1 MGKVVTGRMK
11 GVQGRVG
18 GEVFS
23 KGLKGQTIVRD
34 YTPQVRN
41 ANTNKQIANRIIL
54 ATVSQAIKF
63 LDGIIDHSFEGK
75 AFGGE
80 SKRYFQSINNKQL
93 RALAAVDFQAQSS
106 TPADWNVLM
115 TTRGVSA
122 LIPNKWIISDGSL
135 GSSKLKAI
143 RATVNGTPVL
153 ATAAVSQNFALQ
165 SLPTGEKYI
174 TYGQLLQGLFGLTS
188 TDEQI
193 TLVTIQRSAEG
204 ARYAY
209 NGETATPGHMIAY
222 TSMNARRL
230 CVDNSINLNDEI
242 ILTDTDGA
250 MIENFT
256 DAIEDGIARLFIDD
270 KTDESFKQAMVGA
283 VNIDETETEGVLTAL
298 TVSIEQTNI
307 GDFTED
313 ADGNGIP
320 YAAGIIRS
328 RENGGKWLRSRC
340 VMTLGVPTA
349 VYNFG
354 LDWLTAQQAW
364 QYKSVYAVDGEFL
377 DEGGAGG
384 HIGEN
389 FTPGA

>member
-34 YTPQVRN
+34 YTPSVRN

-54 ATVSQAIKF
+54 ATVSQAVKF
-63 LDGIIDHSFEGK
+63 MEGIIDHSFEGK

-106 TPADWNVLM
+106 NPADWNVLM
-115 TTRGVSA
+115 TTKGVSA

-135 GSSKLKAI
+135 GSCKLKVQ
-143 RATVNGTPVL
+143 RSNGTDPGD
-153 ATAAVSQNFALQ
+153 LQ
-165 SLPTGEKYI
+165 IAEVANQPLTLRSLETGEKYV
-174 TYGQLLQGLFGLTS
+174 TYGNLLQAAFGLTS

-193 TLVTIQRSAEG
+193 TLVTIQRAAEG
-204 ARYAY
+204 ARYAF
-209 NGETATPGHMIAY
+209 NGGTAPGQVIAY
-222 TSMNARRL
+222 TSMSARRL
-230 CVDNSINLNDEI
+230 CVDNTIKLNDEI
-242 ILTDTDGA
+242 ILTDVDGVLLDNA
-250 MIENFT
+250 D
-256 DAIEDGIARLFIDD
+256 DAINDAAVRLFADSKSDPALLDMIAA
-270 KTDESFKQAMVGA
+270 TVQLVTTGESGA
-283 VNIDETETEGVLTAL
+283 LATAA
-298 TVSIEQTNI
+298 VSFGPALI
-307 GDFTED
+307 GDYTAD

-328 RENGGKWLRSRC
+328 RENGGNWLRSRC
-340 VMTLGVPTA
+340 VMTLGVPTSA
-349 VYNFG
+349 YNFG
-354 LDWLTAQQAW
+354 LDWFSAQQAW
-364 QYKSVYAVDGEFL
+364 NSVSVYAVDGEFL

-389 FTPGA
+389 FTPAG

>member
-34 YTPQVRN
+34 YTPSVRN

-54 ATVSQAIKF
+54 ATVSQAVKF

-93 RALAAVDFQAQSS
+93 RSLAAVDFQAQSP

-115 TTRGVSA
+115 TTKGVSA

-135 GSSKLKAI
+135 GSSKLKVARGGSNQLTIPGVTSGAI
-143 RATVNGTPVL
+143 TPS
-153 ATAAVSQNFALQ
+153 T
-165 SLPTGEKYI
+165 LPTGEKYI
-174 TYGQLLQGLFGLTS
+174 TYGQILQSLFGLSS

-193 TLVTIQRSAEG
+193 TLVTVQRAAEG
-204 ARYAY
+204 ARYAF
-209 NGETATPGHMIAY
+209 NGGTAPGQVIAY

-230 CVDNSINLNDEI
+230 CVDDSVNLNDEL
-242 ILTDTDGA
+242 ILTDTDG
-250 MIENFT
+250 IPLENISDVLP
-256 DAIEDGIARLFIDD
+256 DAVVRLFADDKSDRDFLRSVEDGLDLSVVQNDD
-270 KTDESFKQAMVGA
+270 DNTLISV
-283 VNIDETETEGVLTAL
+283 TLTLAEI
-298 TVSIEQTNI
+298 TI

-313 ADGNGIP
+313 ADGNGVP

-340 VMTLGVPTA
+340 VMTLGVPTQA
-349 VYNFG
+349 YNFG
-354 LDWLTAQQAW
+354 LDWNTAQQAW
-364 QYKSVYAVDGEFL
+364 TNVSVYAVDGEFL

-389 FTPGA
+389 FTPAG

>member
-1 MGKVVTGRMK
+1 MK

-34 YTPQVRN
+34 YTPSVRN
-41 ANTNKQIANRIIL
+41 ANSNKQIANRIIL
-54 ATVSQAIKF
+54 ATVSQAVKF
-63 LDGIIDHSFEGK
+63 MEAIIDHSFEGK

-115 TTRGVSA
+115 TTKGVSA

-135 GSSKLKAI
+135 GSSKLKVARGNSNNLTISGVSSGAI
-143 RATVNGTPVL
+143 TPS
-153 ATAAVSQNFALQ
+153 T
-165 SLPTGEKYI
+165 LPTGEKYI
-174 TYGQLLQGLFGLTS
+174 TYGQVLQSLFGLSS

-193 TLVTIQRSAEG
+193 TLVTVQRAAEG
-204 ARYAY
+204 ARYAF
-209 NGETATPGHMIAY
+209 NGGTAPGQVIAY

-230 CVDNSINLNDEI
+230 CVDDSVNLNDEL
-242 ILTDTDGA
+242 ILTDTDGVPL
-250 MIENFT
+250 ENISDVLP
-256 DAIEDGIARLFIDD
+256 DAVVRLFADD
-270 KTDESFKQAMVGA
+270 KSDRDFLR
-283 VNIDETETEGVLTAL
+283 NIEGGLDL
-298 TVSIEQTNI
+298 TVVQDDDDNSLISVTLTLAEINI
-307 GDFTED
+307 GDFTGD

-340 VMTLGVPTA
+340 VMTLGVPTQA
-349 VYNFG
+349 YNFG
-354 LDWLTAQQAW
+354 LDWFTAQQAW
-364 QYKSVYAVDGEFL
+364 NSVSVYAVDGEFL

>member
-41 ANTNKQIANRIIL
+41 ANTNKQVANRIIL

-93 RALAAVDFQAQSS
+93 RALAAVDFQAQST

-135 GSSKLKAI
+135 GSSKLKVI
-143 RATVNGTPVL
+143 RFERSGVKVL
-153 ATAAVSQNFALQ
+153 FIDEVKNTFALKT
-165 SLPTGEKYI
+165 LPTGEKYI

-230 CVDNSINLNDEI
+230 CVSNNVNLNDEI

-250 MIENFT
+250 EIENFT
-256 DAIEDGIARLFIDD
+256 DAIEDAVAYLFSND
-270 KTDESFKQAMVGA
+270 KTDEDFRRAIVGSLTI
-283 VNIDETETEGVLTAL
+283 NDTEEESVLTGL
-298 TVSIEQTNI
+298 EIQIDRVDIS
-307 GDFTED
+307 DYTED

-328 RENGGKWLRSRC
+328 RENGGNWLRSRC

-349 VYNFG
+349 ANNFG

-389 FTPGA
+389 FTPGQ

>member
-34 YTPQVRN
+34 YTPSVRN

-54 ATVSQAIKF
+54 ATVSQAVKF
-63 LDGIIDHSFEGK
+63 MEGIIDHSFEGK

-115 TTRGVSA
+115 TTKGVSA

-135 GSSKLKAI
+135 GSCKLKVVRGDNNNLDIPEVIGGAI
-143 RATVNGTPVL
+143 TPSTL
-153 ATAAVSQNFALQ
+153 A
-165 SLPTGEKYI
+165 TGEKYI
-174 TYGQLLQGLFGLTS
+174 TYGQVLQSLFGLSS

-193 TLVTIQRSAEG
+193 TLVTVQRAAEG
-204 ARYAY
+204 ARYAF
-209 NGETATPGHMIAY
+209 NGGTAPGQVIAY
-222 TSMNARRL
+222 TSMSARRL
-230 CVDNSINLNDEI
+230 CVDDSVNLNDEI
-242 ILTDTDGA
+242 ILTDNEGYPLEHFDDFITDA
-250 MIENFT
+250 VVRLFADDKSDRAFLSAIENAVEMSRTLDTDDTLHAITMQFT
-256 DAIEDGIARLFIDD
+256 G
-270 KTDESFKQAMVGA
+270 
-283 VNIDETETEGVLTAL
+283 LT
-298 TVSIEQTNI
+298 I

-340 VMTLGVPTA
+340 VMTLGVPTQA
-349 VYNFG
+349 YNFG
-354 LDWLTAQQAW
+354 LDWNTAQQAW
-364 QYKSVYAVDGEFL
+364 TNVSVYAVDGEFL

>member
-34 YTPQVRN
+34 YTPSVRN
-41 ANTNKQIANRIIL
+41 ANTNKQVANRIIL

-135 GSSKLKAI
+135 GSSKLKVVRGDNNNLEIPEVLSGAI
-143 RATVNGTPVL
+143 TPS
-153 ATAAVSQNFALQ
+153 T
-165 SLPTGEKYI
+165 LPTGEKYI
-174 TYGQLLQGLFGLTS
+174 TYGQILQSLFGLS
-188 TDEQI
+188 SLDEQI
-193 TLVTIQRSAEG
+193 TLVTIQRASEG
-204 ARYAY
+204 ARYAF
-209 NGETATPGHMIAY
+209 NGETSTPGHMIAY

-230 CVDNSINLNDEI
+230 CVDNSVNLNDEI
-242 ILTDTDGA
+242 ILTDNEGYP
-250 MIENFT
+250 IENFDDLIK
-256 DAIEDGIARLFIDD
+256 DAVVRLFADD
-270 KTDESFKQAMVGA
+270 KSDRGFLSA
-283 VNIDETETEGVLTAL
+283 VENAVEMSRTLTPEDTLSSITMQFSGL
-298 TVSIEQTNI
+298 TI

-313 ADGNGIP
+313 EDGNGIP

-389 FTPGA
+389 FTPAG

>member
-34 YTPQVRN
+34 YTPSVRN

-54 ATVSQAIKF
+54 ATVSQAVKF
-63 LDGIIDHSFEGK
+63 LDGIIDHSYEGK

-115 TTRGVSA
+115 TTKGVSA

-135 GSSKLKAI
+135 GSCKLKVARSQSPDELEI
-143 RATVNGTPVL
+143 
-153 ATAAVSQNFALQ
+153 AAVTNQALT
-165 SLPTGEKYI
+165 LKTLETGEMYV
-174 TYGQLLQGLFGLTS
+174 TYGNLLQAAFGLTS
-188 TDEQI
+188 NDEQI
-193 TLVTIQRSAEG
+193 TLVTIQRAAEG

-209 NGETATPGHMIAY
+209 NGDNAPGHVIAY
-222 TSMNARRL
+222 TSMSARRL
-230 CVDNSINLNDEI
+230 CVDNTINLNDEI
-242 ILTDTDGA
+242 ILTDTDGNLL
-250 MIENFT
+250 ENAD
-256 DAIEDGIARLFIDD
+256 DAIKDAAVRLFADSKSD
-270 KTDESFKQAMVGA
+270 NSLKDMVA
-283 VNIDETETEGVLTAL
+283 ASISLVTTEDSGVLATAAVTFSPAL
-298 TVSIEQTNI
+298 I
-307 GDFTED
+307 GDYTAD

-328 RENGGKWLRSRC
+328 RENGGNWLRSRC
-340 VMTLGVPTA
+340 VMTLAVPTTS
-349 VYNFG
+349 YNFG
-354 LDWLTAQQAW
+354 LDWFTAQQAW
-364 QYKSVYAVDGEFL
+364 NNTSVYAVDGEFL

-389 FTPGA
+389 FTPGQ

>member
-34 YTPQVRN
+34 YTPSVRN

-54 ATVSQAIKF
+54 ATVSQAVKF
-63 LDGIIDHSFEGK
+63 MEGIIDHSFEGK

-115 TTRGVSA
+115 TTKGVSA
-122 LIPNKWIISDGSL
+122 LIPNKYIISDGSL
-135 GSSKLKAI
+135 GSSKLKVY
-143 RATVNGTPVL
+143 RAGNNDLGLQPISISLTPSV
-153 ATAAVSQNFALQ
+153 
-165 SLPTGEKYI
+165 LPTGERYI
-174 TYGQLLQGLFGLTS
+174 TYGQLLQGLFGLSS

-193 TLVTIQRSAEG
+193 TLVTIQRAAEG
-204 ARYAY
+204 ARYAF
-209 NGETATPGHMIAY
+209 NGGTAPGQVIAY

-230 CVDNSINLNDEI
+230 CVDNTLNLNDEI
-242 ILTDTDGA
+242 LLTDVDGEEL
-250 MIENFT
+250 ENAE
-256 DAIEDGIARLFIDD
+256 DAIIDAVALLFAGD
-270 KTDESFKQAMVGA
+270 KTDKSFRDEVDANIEALFTTESDVVTNVEVKFTG
-283 VNIDETETEGVLTAL
+283 
-298 TVSIEQTNI
+298 VSIGNI
-307 GDFTED
+307 TAD

-340 VMTLGVPTA
+340 VMTLGIPTQA
-349 VYNFG
+349 YNFG
-354 LDWLTAQQAW
+354 LDWFTAQQAW
-364 QYKSVYAVDGEFL
+364 NNTSVYAVDGEFL

-389 FTPGA
+389 FTTGQ

>member
-54 ATVSQAIKF
+54 ATVSQAVKF
-63 LDGIIDHSFEGK
+63 MEAIIDHSFEGK

-80 SKRYFQSINNKQL
+80 SKRFFQSINNKQL

-106 TPADWNVLM
+106 NPADWNVLM
-115 TTRGVSA
+115 TTKGVSA

-135 GSSKLKAI
+135 GSCKLKVT
-143 RATVNGTPVL
+143 R
-153 ATAAVSQNFALQ
+153 SQAPDELQIEGVTNQALTLQ
-165 SLPTGEKYI
+165 SLETGEKYV
-174 TYGQLLQGLFGLTS
+174 TYGNLLQAAFGLTS
-188 TDEQI
+188 TDEQM
-193 TLVTIQRSAEG
+193 TLVTIQRAAAG
-204 ARYAY
+204 ARYAF
-209 NGETATPGHMIAY
+209 NGGIAPGQIIAY

-230 CVDNSINLNDEI
+230 CVDNTINLNDEI
-242 ILTDTDGA
+242 VLTDVDGNLLDNA
-250 MIENFT
+250 D
-256 DAIEDGIARLFIDD
+256 DAIKDAAVLLFADSKSDKNLKDLIAASISLVTTEDSGELA
-270 KTDESFKQAMVGA
+270 TAA
-283 VNIDETETEGVLTAL
+283 VTFTPAL
-298 TVSIEQTNI
+298 I
-307 GDFTED
+307 GDYTAD
-313 ADGNGIP
+313 ADGNGVP

-328 RENGGKWLRSRC
+328 RENGGNWLRSRC
-340 VMTLGVPTA
+340 VMTLAMPSQG
-349 VYNFG
+349 YNFG
-354 LDWLTAQQAW
+354 LDWNTAQQAW
-364 QYKSVYAVDGEFL
+364 NSVSVYAVDGEFL